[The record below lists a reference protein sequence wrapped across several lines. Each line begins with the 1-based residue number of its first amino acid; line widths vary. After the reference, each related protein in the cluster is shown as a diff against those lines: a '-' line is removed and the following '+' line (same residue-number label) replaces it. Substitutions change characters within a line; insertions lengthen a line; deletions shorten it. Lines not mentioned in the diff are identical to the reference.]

1 MFKKKPKWVESF
13 TLIFLEKTL
22 KKEKKLMAQKD
33 QISRGMV
40 RRVMGYGAIVQ
51 LDDGTSGLIHISEM
65 ANRYVKDVREF
76 CIEGAPI
83 VVQVLRQKEDGRWEF
98 SIKAARNNPD
108 AAQLFEEVAA
118 EIAAN
123 PPLPMDDQ
131 SYGENFGGD
140 SPMYDDAAARADFV
154 RTSVSPKNRAAF
166 DEKLR
171 DFLTDSSDR
180 IEDVK
185 RHHENRLGGKRR

>member
-1 MFKKKPKWVESF
+1 MA
-13 TLIFLEKTL
+13 EKN
-22 KKEKKLMAQKD
+22 

-51 LDDGTSGLIHISEM
+51 LDDGTSGLVHISEI
-65 ANRYVKDVREF
+65 ANRYVKDVRDY
-76 CIEGAPI
+76 CKEGAP
-83 VVQVLRQKEDGRWEF
+83 VVIKVLHQKEDGRWEF
-98 SIKAARNNPD
+98 SMKAANDDPQARD
-108 AAQLFEEVAA
+108 LHEAVAA
-118 EIAAN
+118 EIAAM
-123 PPLPMDDQ
+123 PEEE
-131 SYGENFGGD
+131 SEEFGVGD
-140 SPMYDDAAARADFV
+140 FDSARPIYDDAAPHSPLPRA
-154 RTSVSPKNRAAF
+154 SVTPKKRAEF

>member
-1 MFKKKPKWVESF
+1 MA
-13 TLIFLEKTL
+13 EKN
-22 KKEKKLMAQKD
+22 

-51 LDDGTSGLIHISEM
+51 LDDGTSGLVHISEI
-65 ANRYVKDVREF
+65 ANRYVKDVRDY
-76 CIEGAPI
+76 CKEGTPV

-98 SIKAARNNPD
+98 SMKAARNDPQ
-108 AAQLFEEVAA
+108 AQELNEAVAA
-118 EIAAN
+118 EIAA
-123 PPLPMDDQ
+123 MDEEEQ
-131 SYGENFGGD
+131 SAETEFDTENFD
-140 SPMYDDAAARADFV
+140 SARPMYDDAAPHAPMPRAA
-154 RTSVSPKNRAAF
+154 VSPKNRAEF

>member
-1 MFKKKPKWVESF
+1 
-13 TLIFLEKTL
+13 
-22 KKEKKLMAQKD
+22 MAEKD

-51 LDDGTSGLIHISEM
+51 LDDGTSGLVHISEM
-65 ANRYVKDVREF
+65 ANRYVKNVRDY
-76 CIEGAPI
+76 CIEGTTV

-98 SIKAARNNPD
+98 SMKAARNNPL
-108 AAQLFEEVAA
+108 AAKMCEEVAA

-123 PPLPMDDQ
+123 PLPMGEENHD
-131 SYGENFGGD
+131 ENFGGD
-140 SPMYDDAAARADFV
+140 SPMYDDAAAHAQFA
-154 RTSVSPKNRAAF
+154 RTSVSPKKRAEF

-171 DFLTDSSDR
+171 DFLTDSSDH

>member
-1 MFKKKPKWVESF
+1 
-13 TLIFLEKTL
+13 
-22 KKEKKLMAQKD
+22 MAEKD
-33 QISRGMV
+33 QISRGVV

-65 ANRYVKDVREF
+65 ANRYVKNVRDY
-76 CIEGAPI
+76 CIEGAPV

-98 SIKAARNNPD
+98 SMKAARNNPL
-108 AAQLFEEVAA
+108 ASELCKEVAA
-118 EIAAN
+118 EILAN
-123 PPLPMDDQ
+123 PPAAMDEE
-131 SYGENFGGD
+131 SYDENFGGA
-140 SPMYDDAAARADFV
+140 SPMYDDAVAHAQFARA
-154 RTSVSPKNRAAF
+154 SASPKKRAEF

-171 DFLTDSSDR
+171 DFLTDSSDH